1 MTPVRH
7 RSRWALRWL
16 AVLGACLLAIA
27 AAAADQATAP
37 PASLDDG
44 PYVFHAGERLE
55 ALWVCGGEVQRL
67 SVAHGKA
74 IPPRCGYPHPAL
86 FPALLT
92 PAASVAPASK
102 RVVVVSDMH
111 GQFELARRLL
121 RANGVIDADDN
132 WALGRDQLVI
142 TGDVFDRGAGVN
154 DILWLLLRLQQQAQQ
169 AGGGAHFLL
178 GNHEVIALAGD
189 LRYVNPEYLQVA
201 RLLRRSYPGLYARDS
216 VLGQWLRTRPT
227 VFKLGDTLFLHGG
240 IAPEN
245 IDLATDLAATNDGYR
260 AMLGTSKPDALA
272 NPSTARLYEGKKSPI
287 WYRGYF
293 DGQMTTEE
301 IGVLTEHLGVT
312 RIVVGHT
319 TLQHVSS
326 LHGGRVIAVDSGL
339 KRGITGE
346 LLFIEDGKLSRG
358 LLDGSRVP
366 LREYPG
372 APPKED

>member
-1 MTPVRH
+1 MMRTH
-7 RSRWALRWL
+7 NHSRWTLRWL
-16 AVLGACLLAIA
+16 AALGICLLAITA
-27 AAAADQATAP
+27 LAGDQTTTAP
-37 PASLDDG
+37 APLDDG
-44 PYVFHAGERLE
+44 PYVFDAGANLE
-55 ALWVCGGEVQRL
+55 AMWVCDGIVQRQTVARGD
-67 SVAHGKA
+67 SVPA
-74 IPPRCGYPHPAL
+74 RCGYPYPAM
-86 FPALLT
+86 FPTQLT
-92 PAASVAPASK
+92 PAESVAAASK

-121 RANGVIDADDN
+121 RANGIIDADDN
-132 WALGRDQLVI
+132 WALGEDQLVI

-154 DILWLLLRLQQQAQQ
+154 EILWLLLRLQQQAQQ

-189 LRYVNPEYLQVA
+189 LRYVNPKYLQVA

-240 IAPEN
+240 IAPDN

-260 AMLGTSKPDALA
+260 AMLGISKPDALA
-272 NPSTARLYEGKKSPI
+272 NPTTARLYEGKKSPI

-293 DGQMTTEE
+293 KGQLSTED
-301 IGVLTEHLGVT
+301 VAALTERLGVT

-319 TLQHVSS
+319 TMDHISS
-326 LHGGRVIAVDSGL
+326 LHGGRVIAVDSGI

-346 LLFIEDGKLSRG
+346 VLFIEQGKLSRG

-366 LREYPG
+366 LREFPG
-372 APPKED
+372 APPEED

>member
-1 MTPVRH
+1 MTHARNRH
-7 RSRWALRWL
+7 QRPLRWL
-16 AVLGACLLAIA
+16 AMFAAGLLALA
-27 AAAADQATAP
+27 ANAAEQTPAP
-37 PASLDDG
+37 PAPLNDG
-44 PYVFHAGERLE
+44 PYVFDAGERLE
-55 ALWVCGGEVQRL
+55 AMWVCDGEVQRL
-67 SVAHGKA
+67 SVSRNEA

-86 FPALLT
+86 FPTQVA
-92 PAASVAPASK
+92 PAGSVAPASK

-111 GQFELARRLL
+111 GQFDLARRLL
-121 RANGVIDADDN
+121 RANGIIDADDN

-154 DILWLLLRLQQQAQQ
+154 EILWLLLRLQQQAQQ
-169 AGGGAHFLL
+169 AGGAVHFLL

-189 LRYVNPEYLQVA
+189 LRYVNPKYLQVA

-216 VLGQWLRTRPT
+216 LLGQWLRTRPT

-245 IDLATDLAATNDGYR
+245 IDLATDLAATNNGYR

-272 NPSTARLYEGKKSPI
+272 NPATARLYEGKKSPI

-301 IGVLTEHLGVT
+301 VGALTERLGVT

-346 LLFIEDGKLSRG
+346 VLFIEQGKLSRG

-366 LREYPG
+366 LREFPG
-372 APPKED
+372 APPEED